1 MNIATD
7 LAVKINHAM
16 LNKSKCFS
24 FLHSLNFAIV
34 NSIYCNVIL
43 RPKQVVC
50 LEKVFLGRDVLA
62 VLPTGYGKSLI
73 FHLLPL
79 IFMAKERFE
88 KGIGIHTSVV
98 YNSFSPV
105 VIVVS
110 PLNSL
115 INDQILKLASTELE
129 GLRASVLRVKRGDTT
144 SDKEIL
150 CDVQQNDREL
160 LENGYFNIVFAHP
173 ESFLSCEFG
182 RALLNSKVYQEN
194 VRAVVIDEAHC
205 ILEW

>member
-1 MNIATD
+1 M
-7 LAVKINHAM
+7 
-16 LNKSKCFS
+16 
-24 FLHSLNFAIV
+24 

-144 SDKEIL
+144 TDKEII

-182 RALLNSKVYQEN
+182 RALLN
-194 VRAVVIDEAHC
+194 
-205 ILEW
+205 